1 MGKIIRVKVTLEH
14 AVFEYSSRGEAVRE
28 LTKKVASFRAV
39 SDDLLKLT
47 YNFNAFLLE
56 KWADAIESMIEE
68 IKNGATEASRV
79 DGMAEHIKFVPA
91 KG

>member
-39 SDDLLKLT
+39 SEDLIKLT
-47 YNFNAFLLE
+47 YDFNAFLLA

-68 IKNGATEASRV
+68 LKNGATEVSRV
-79 DGMAEHIKFVPA
+79 DVMAEHIKFVPA

>member
-39 SDDLLKLT
+39 SEDLIKLS
-47 YNFNAFLLE
+47 YDFNAFLLA

-79 DGMAEHIKFVPA
+79 DVMAEHIKFVPA

>member
-1 MGKIIRVKVTLEH
+1 MGKIYRVKVTLEH
-14 AVFEYSSRGEAVRE
+14 AVFEYASRGEAVRE
-28 LTKKVASFRAV
+28 LTKKVAYFRAV
-39 SDDLLKLT
+39 SEDLIKLT

-68 IKNGATEASRV
+68 IKNGATEVSRV
-79 DGMAEHIKFVPA
+79 DVMAEHIKFVPA

>member
-39 SDDLLKLT
+39 SDDLIKLT

-79 DGMAEHIKFVPA
+79 DVMAEHIKFVPA